1 MGVDNIVWIDSING
15 INGAGRTDF
24 THTSGKTFCI
34 FFVSSAITVIIAI
47 AASTSST
54 TCQIETNTVMAVLQ
68 FDQCPRDE
76 AREPHPRVTSMCET
90 IE

>member
-1 MGVDNIVWIDSING
+1 MVLKVLGGLTLLTAAAKLSV
-15 INGAGRTDF
+15 F
-24 THTSGKTFCI
+24 

-68 FDQCPRDE
+68 FDQYPRDE

-90 IE
+90 RE